1 MFGPK
6 KQKISKADLKKSIV
20 NANDKLKAANSIL
33 ETDIEVHKSKIQ
45 NLMNDYDACKRAL
58 EDTKDMQIL
67 TNNELE
73 AKQFEISEANSQLK
87 VALESFAELESNH
100 KALLDSNKKLEG
112 TSKKLTKSI
121 EALEDKEL
129 QLREF
134 TKSLKQIKKEEAQ
147 AQESLSLL
155 AIELNDLEMGVE
167 SYVSRKSAAESEFG
181 AFKAKLDK
189 DKQSAL
195 DELGNIKDRM
205 AQSTLV
211 CGNEMGRL
219 DQAIAERISEMQE
232 METLIGQKDYE
243 FASIQSKIRT
253 AEDKI
258 KDAEERAEYLVNKA
272 EEKVKRIKSNF
283 EDWKVN
289 TLDDVAKL
297 KLRGKI
303 QNIDKAGLK
312 ELLDG

>member
-1 MFGPK
+1 
-6 KQKISKADLKKSIV
+6 
-20 NANDKLKAANSIL
+20 
-33 ETDIEVHKSKIQ
+33 
-45 NLMNDYDACKRAL
+45 MNDYDACKKAL
-58 EDTKDMQIL
+58 DDTKDMQIL
-67 TNNELE
+67 ANNELE

-87 VALESFAELESNH
+87 VALESFAKLESDH
-100 KALLDSNKKLEG
+100 KALLDSNKKLES

-129 QLREF
+129 QLKEF

-147 AQESLSLL
+147 AQETLSLL
-155 AIELNDLEMGVE
+155 AVELNDLEMGVE
-167 SYVSRKSAAESEFG
+167 SYASRKSAAESEFG

-189 DKQSAL
+189 DKQSVL
-195 DELGNIKDRM
+195 DELANIKDRM
-205 AQSTLV
+205 AQSTLA
-211 CGNEMGRL
+211 CGKEMGRL

-243 FASIQSKIRT
+243 FVSIQSKIRT